1 MMYDIVRITA
11 SFCHFQCCPLEIG
24 SALAENV
31 GQGEVSGCTCRVPAA
46 WLCLGSAVGLP
57 WLALGGPFLSFLAF
71 MDLETSCL
79 TLQGK

>member
-1 MMYDIVRITA
+1 MMYDIVRIAA
-11 SFCHFQCCPLEIG
+11 SFCHFQRCPLEIG

-31 GQGEVSGCTCRVPAA
+31 GQGEVSGCTCRVQAA